1 MATPSKEAEKD
12 NPVYF
17 SGDAKDF
24 PSFKAEVQKMADR
37 KDCTFILETG
47 AALSDFYQ
55 NQLKDKTGASAK
67 RRAALARD

>member
-12 NPVYF
+12 NPLYF

-24 PSFKAEVQKMADR
+24 PSFKTEVQKIADR
-37 KDCTFILETG
+37 KDCTFILEAG

-55 NQLKDKTGASAK
+55 SQLKDKTSITQ
-67 RRAALARD
+67 